1 MVIEEAIR
9 IDYISH
15 RTLQDRGITL
25 GILRLDLVHPV
36 VSGNKWF
43 KLKENIHT
51 ALSQG
56 YDTVLT
62 FGGAWSNHL
71 VATAAAAQAAGLKAI
86 GMVRGLHADAATS
99 ATLQECRDLGMQLQ
113 PLSREDY
120 NRKEDAV
127 FLDSLYTQYGRS
139 YIIPEGDNNA
149 AGIQGSGAIAA
160 YIPLDATL
168 VALAIGTG
176 TTFCGIR
183 QRLAPQCSMLGFPV
197 MKGGDYLLQEL
208 SARIPQAGNWQLDS
222 RYHFGGF
229 ARHQPGLIDFMN
241 DFYEKYRIPLD
252 FVYTAKMMGGL
263 LDRILNGALPEH
275 RHIIA
280 IHTGGLQGN
289 RSIKDRL
296 CFPLPE

>member
-1 MVIEEAIR
+1 MVIEDAIR
-9 IDYISH
+9 IDYIND
-15 RTLQDRGITL
+15 RTLQERDTRL
-25 GILRLDLVHPV
+25 GILRLDLLHPV
-36 VSGNKWF
+36 ISGNKWF
-43 KLKENIHT
+43 KLKENIHS
-51 ALSQG
+51 ALSLG
-56 YDTVLT
+56 YSTVLT

-120 NRKEDAV
+120 NRKEDAALLAS
-127 FLDSLYTQYGRS
+127 LDSQYGHP
-139 YIIPEGDNNA
+139 YIIPEGGNNA
-149 AGIQGSGAIAA
+149 AGIQGSGAIAN
-160 YIPLDATL
+160 YIPADATL
-168 VALAIGTG
+168 VTLAIGTG

-183 QRLAPQCSMLGFPV
+183 QRLAQPCSMLGFPV
-197 MKGGDYLLQEL
+197 MKGGDYLQQEI

-229 ARHQPGLIDFMN
+229 ARHRPELIDFMN
-241 DFYEKYRIPLD
+241 DFYEKHQVPLD
-252 FVYTAKMMGGL
+252 FVYTAKMMWGL
-263 LDRILNGALPEH
+263 LDRIRNDGLAEH

-289 RSIKDRL
+289 RSIKDQLR
-296 CFPLPE
+296 FPLP